1 MQRWPEIPGVTE
13 IEGRGHLPR
22 QPEPV
27 AALLRL
33 ACEAKGPA
41 GMPELVDR
49 VVRET
54 GVERARAEGLAG
66 WLPLSQVARWA
77 SDGRLRLHPGT
88 SPLDLALRYG
98 AWVGMHPVPAEHV
111 EPLMAYS
118 RGVAEAAV
126 AWASP
131 VGDRSDRRWEEEEEA
146 ERSSEGPED
155 ALTTRLRRVLAALD
169 AAFAERP
176 LQARAVLLAILAG
189 GHALLLGPP
198 GTGKSMLARA
208 LCGCFADATYFE
220 YLLSRFTHPDE
231 LFGPVSIRA
240 LKEEDYQ
247 RLTHGFLP
255 AAHIAFLDEV
265 FKANSAILNSL
276 LTLINER
283 VFHHG
288 RRRDPV
294 PLIGLVGA
302 SNELPDPEGGLGALY
317 DRFLVRL
324 SVPPVSDPAAF
335 LRVATGALAPV
346 VLAQEDRLTPTDL
359 EALRARAAAVELPPE
374 VRRALVGLWQIATE
388 KAWAV
393 SDRRWRQAV
402 SMLQVAAAAEGRR
415 AVELLDLLLLEPVL
429 APDPDKAAEVRDV
442 LIERVAPR
450 AVPQHDLRAQWTLL
464 QLDRVAP
471 RVGEPMDG
479 GRPDDF
485 EGRLI
490 VRRRHAERLVGRV
503 EDAVQRLAADLL
515 LLEPVLAP
523 DPDKA
528 AEVRDVLIERVAPR
542 AVPQHDLRAQWTL
555 LQLDRV
561 APRVGEPMDGG
572 RPDDFEGRLIVR
584 RRHAERLV
592 GRVEDAVQR
601 LAADRERLERRR
613 AGRLWLVALPP
624 RVLAAH
630 IEAGRDL
637 ARILEVAER
646 YRGSLGDIAGLAK
659 ALIDGLPEPA
669 RAGTTTAGAAL
680 RLKLTDAGVL
690 VGVTLAGE
698 RVAPPEPAKEVRPA
712 YGGTYPAQSTLG
724 QIQWGQA
731 IELSLT
737 AGELVDFARG
747 ALVAEVVLERLPTWQ
762 RKSTGSVLAKLAE
775 RMGLSGIPRPPKLPD
790 PA

>member
-503 EDAVQRLAADLL
+503 EDAVQRLAAD
-515 LLEPVLAP
+515 
-523 DPDKA
+523 
-528 AEVRDVLIERVAPR
+528 
-542 AVPQHDLRAQWTL
+542 
-555 LQLDRV
+555 
-561 APRVGEPMDGG
+561 
-572 RPDDFEGRLIVR
+572 
-584 RRHAERLV
+584 
-592 GRVEDAVQR
+592 
-601 LAADRERLERRR
+601 RERLERRR